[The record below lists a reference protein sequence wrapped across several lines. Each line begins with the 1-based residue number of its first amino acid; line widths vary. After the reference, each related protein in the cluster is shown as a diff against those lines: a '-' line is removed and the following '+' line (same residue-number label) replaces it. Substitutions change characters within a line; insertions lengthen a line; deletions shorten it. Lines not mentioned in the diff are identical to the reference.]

1 MTTRTFNLSSPAIAY
16 LEALD
21 KKGNQSATLDKLI
34 LEHRRLSPTI
44 DKQEAL
50 AQMRAAII
58 KLTQDHNIAKAAIL
72 TWAKEASQG

>member
-1 MTTRTFNLSSPAIAY
+1 MTTRTFNLSKPAMAY
-16 LEALD
+16 LEAID
-21 KKGNQSATLDKLI
+21 KRGNQSATLDKLI

-58 KLTQDHNIAKAAIL
+58 KLTQDHEISPDAIL
-72 TWAKEASQG
+72 IWAKEASRG